1 MKMSPLAAGIALAMI
16 AAPAL
21 AAQAPEPAKAIDAAR
36 FYDGRWYEI
45 GRRPMWITDGCVAGT
60 TDYAAA
66 PEGKVAVK
74 DACRNDTVSGKEKS
88 IRGTGTILDPGT
100 NAKLRVRYNLL
111 ISRDYWVFDRA
122 DDYSWFI
129 SGDPKFKDLYIF
141 TRSGEVSDEKRRELV
156 ERARQLGYDVGKLE
170 FPAQPPR

>member
-1 MKMSPLAAGIALAMI
+1 MRALITALILTAFAG
-16 AAPAL
+16 PAL
-21 AAQAPEPAKAIDAAR
+21 AAKAPEPLKPIDAER
-36 FYDGRWYEI
+36 FYQGRWFEI

-60 TDYAAA
+60 TDYS
-66 PEGKVAVK
+66 PGEGGKVAVK
-74 DACRNDTVSGKEKS
+74 DACREGVTAGKEKS
-88 IRGTGTILDPGT
+88 IKGQGTILDPGT

-129 SGDPKFKDLYIF
+129 SGDPSFKDLYIF
-141 TRSGEVSDEKRRELV
+141 TRDGTVPEAQRSDLIA
-156 ERARQLGYDVGKLE
+156 RAKALGYDVGKLE